1 MHITHCEEPSHAVG
15 DTVTMKERR
24 LLRTPKCARCR
35 NHGVISC
42 VKGHKKL
49 CRWRECCCPNC
60 QLVVDRQRVMAAQV
74 ALRRQQTMEA
84 LEATTSPTSQRS
96 SDEEGV
102 EIMDTSPSMLVTTLA
117 SKCSTLATNSMRT
130 RQALIAQK
138 RIYKQ
143 RLRTLQQSTLHI
155 TAAMEEYKQRFPTFN
170 SPMLERLR
178 KRRAFADPELNY
190 AMDATLLGGGGNG
203 PTAPTTTP
211 TSATGATML
220 SISNAYFN
228 VAVASLAAATPTA
241 QQQQQQPQYQSMPRF
256 SHTPTQLT
264 TTTVKKPKLSFS
276 IESIIG
282 VST

>member
-1 MHITHCEEPSHAVG
+1 MQQSTG
-15 DTVTMKERR
+15 KERR

-84 LEATTSPTSQRS
+84 LEVAHVASSVAESQHQQQQS
-96 SDEEGV
+96 SEE
-102 EIMDTSPSMLVTTLA
+102 ETPSLSPSRSCTGSMAAHTL
-117 SKCSTLATNSMRT
+117 RT

-143 RLRTLQQSTLHI
+143 RLRSLQQSTLHI

-170 SPMLERLR
+170 SPLLERMR

-190 AMDATLLGGGGNG
+190 AMDSTLLG
-203 PTAPTTTP
+203 
-211 TSATGATML
+211 S
-220 SISNAYFN
+220 S
-228 VAVASLAAATPTA
+228 AAATATATATTPACMSNAFYDLLGSVA
-241 QQQQQQPQYQSMPRF
+241 QQQQQQQQQAYQSMPLF
-256 SHTPTQLT
+256 THTPST
-264 TTTVKKPKLSFS
+264 TATPTAKKPKLSFS

-282 VST
+282 ISNT